1 MNTSSV
7 SNLSIK
13 NWSKDDQPIQRMQS
27 LGTQSLSD
35 AELLAVLIGSGT
47 KGRSAVEI
55 ARDLLAKF
63 NNSLNAIGKARLDEI
78 TSVEGI
84 GLTTACRISAAIEI
98 GKRRTKN
105 DETPELS
112 TAVRIYNFMLPLM
125 KDLDT
130 EEFHI
135 ILMNQNCHLIK
146 RIRISKGGISE
157 TAVDIR
163 IIIREAVLNN
173 ATILV
178 CCHNHPSGS
187 LRPSSA
193 DDDLTRSIR
202 NACQLMRIRFQDH
215 VIITD
220 GAYYSYREQG
230 KI

>member
-98 GKRRTKN
+98 GKRRTKS
-105 DETPELS
+105 DETPELN

-187 LRPSSA
+187 LHPSSA

>member
-13 NWSKDDQPIQRMQS
+13 NWSKDDQPIQKMQS

-47 KGRSAVEI
+47 KSRSAVEI
-55 ARDLLAKF
+55 ARNLLAKF

-98 GKRRTKN
+98 GKRRTKS

-112 TAVRIYNFMLPLM
+112 TAVRVYNFMLPLM

-130 EEFHI
+130 EEFYI
-135 ILMNQNCHLIK
+135 ILKNQNCHLIK

-163 IIIREAVLNN
+163 IIFKEAVLAN
-173 ATILV
+173 ATILAV
-178 CCHNHPSGS
+178 CHNHPSGN
-187 LRPSSA
+187 LTPSRA
-193 DDDLTRSIR
+193 DEELTKSIQK
-202 NACQLMRIRFQDH
+202 ACELMRIYFMDH
-215 VIITD
+215 VIVTD
-220 GAYYSYREQG
+220 GQYYSFHELG
-230 KI
+230 KC

>member
-98 GKRRTKN
+98 GKRRTKS

-112 TAVRIYNFMLPLM
+112 TAVRVYNFMLPLM

>member
-98 GKRRTKN
+98 GKRRTKT
-105 DETPELS
+105 DETP
-112 TAVRIYNFMLPLM
+112 
-125 KDLDT
+125 DLG
-130 EEFHI
+130 
-135 ILMNQNCHLIK
+135 QNLQFY
-146 RIRISKGGISE
+146 
-157 TAVDIR
+157 AP
-163 IIIREAVLNN
+163 
-173 ATILV
+173 
-178 CCHNHPSGS
+178 NHE
-187 LRPSSA
+187 
-193 DDDLTRSIR
+193 RS
-202 NACQLMRIRFQDH
+202 
-215 VIITD
+215 
-220 GAYYSYREQG
+220 
-230 KI
+230 

>member
-1 MNTSSV
+1 MNTSS
-7 SNLSIK
+7 LSIK

-98 GKRRTKN
+98 GKRRTKT
-105 DETPELS
+105 DETPDLG
-112 TAVRIYNFMLPLM
+112 TAVRIYNFMLPIM

-135 ILMNQNCHLIK
+135 ILMNQNFHFIK
-146 RIRISKGGISE
+146 RLRISKGGISE

-173 ATILV
+173 ATILA

-187 LRPSSA
+187 ICPSRV
-193 DDDLTRSIR
+193 DDELTKSIKR
-202 NACQLMRIRFQDH
+202 ACDLMRIHFCDH
-215 VIITD
+215 VIIGD
-220 GAYYSYREQG
+220 CQYYSYREQG
-230 KI
+230 KL